1 MWPFYC
7 YIFTVFA
14 KTPLFYTHS
23 YHLSAGLGITL
34 SSALFTILTM
44 NLSEIG
50 YRRVVV
56 KLGTS
61 VLTSGSKQLDKA
73 HMVELARQMSALMK
87 AGVEVV
93 LCTSGA
99 IAAGREHLGYPKL
112 ADTVANKQLLAAV
125 GQSQLILA
133 WSQLFSI
140 YGLHVGQLLLT
151 QADLHDRERYLNAR
165 DSLNALLN
173 NGIIPIINENDAVAT
188 NEIKVGDN
196 DNLSA
201 RAALLCHADLLIL
214 LTDQQGLFDSDPRSN
229 PDAKLIKQ
237 VVNIDDSLRQLAGGA
252 VSGLGTG
259 GMATKLEAADIARRA
274 GIEVVIASGHCR
286 QVILN
291 AVCKED
297 VGTHFTALENPLES
311 RKQWILAGQAAKGK
325 LVLDV
330 GAIKAV
336 TEKGRSLLS
345 KGVVSVIGEFD
356 RGTTLQLID
365 SDGRECARGISRY
378 SAGDLNKIVGK
389 HSDEIESLLGYDYG
403 DAVVHR
409 NDMVVL

>member
-1 MWPFYC
+1 M
-7 YIFTVFA
+7 
-14 KTPLFYTHS
+14 
-23 YHLSAGLGITL
+23 
-34 SSALFTILTM
+34 TM

-73 HMVELARQMSALMK
+73 HMVELARQMAALMK
-87 AGVEVV
+87 SGVEVV

-99 IAAGREHLGYPKL
+99 IAAGREHLGYPEL
-112 ADTVANKQLLAAV
+112 PDTVANKQLLAAV

-151 QADLHDRERYLNAR
+151 RADLHDRERYLNAR
-165 DSLNALLN
+165 DSLNALLSQ
-173 NGIIPIINENDAVAT
+173 GIIPIINENDAVAT

-201 RAALLCHADLLIL
+201 RAALLCDADLLIL
-214 LTDQQGLFDSDPRSN
+214 LTDQQGLFDADPRSN

-237 VVNIDDSLRQLAGGA
+237 VVNIDDSLRLLAGGA

-274 GIEVVIASGHCR
+274 GVEVIIASGHHP
-286 QVILN
+286 QVIQKS
-291 AVCKED
+291 VCKEP

-311 RKQWILAGQAAKGK
+311 RKQWILAGQATKGK
-325 LVLDV
+325 LMLDN
-330 GAIKAV
+330 GAVMAV
-336 TEKGRSLLS
+336 TQKGRSLLS
-345 KGVVSVIGEFD
+345 KGIIQVLGEFD
-356 RGTTLQLID
+356 RGATLQLIGR
-365 SDGRECARGISRY
+365 DGKEYARGMSRY
-378 SAGDLNKIVGK
+378 SAKDLIKIAGE
-389 HSDEIESLLGYDYG
+389 HSDNIESLLGYDYG

>member
-1 MWPFYC
+1 
-7 YIFTVFA
+7 
-14 KTPLFYTHS
+14 
-23 YHLSAGLGITL
+23 
-34 SSALFTILTM
+34 M

-61 VLTSGSKQLDKA
+61 VLTSGSKKLDKA
-73 HMVELARQMSALMK
+73 HMVELARQMSVLMQ

-99 IAAGREHLGYPKL
+99 IAAGREHLGYPEL
-112 ADTVANKQLLAAV
+112 PDTVANKQLLAAV

-151 QADLHDRERYLNAR
+151 KADLHDRERYLNAR
-165 DSLNALLN
+165 DSLNALLK
-173 NGIIPIINENDAVAT
+173 NGIVPIINENDAVAT

-214 LTDQQGLFDSDPRSN
+214 LTDQLGLFDSDPRSN
-229 PDAKLIKQ
+229 PEAKLIKQ

-274 GIEVVIASGHCR
+274 GIEVVIASGQR
-286 QVILN
+286 TQVILN
-291 AVCKED
+291 AVCKEA

-311 RKQWILAGQAAKGK
+311 RKQWILAGQSAKGK
-325 LVLDV
+325 LVLDA
-330 GAIKAV
+330 GAINAV
-336 TEKGRSLLS
+336 TQKGRSLLS
-345 KGVVSVIGEFD
+345 KGIISVVGEFG

-365 SDGRECARGISRY
+365 SEGREHARGISRY
-378 SAGDLNKIVGK
+378 SAADLNKIAGK
-389 HSDEIESLLGYDYG
+389 HSDDIESLLGYDYG

>member
-1 MWPFYC
+1 
-7 YIFTVFA
+7 
-14 KTPLFYTHS
+14 
-23 YHLSAGLGITL
+23 
-34 SSALFTILTM
+34 M
-44 NLSEIG
+44 NTSEIA

-61 VLTSGSKQLDKA
+61 VLTSGSRSLDKA
-73 HMVELARQMSALMK
+73 QMAELARQMSHLMK

-99 IAAGREHLGYPKL
+99 IAAGREHLKHPPL
-112 ADTVANKQLLAAV
+112 PDTMASKQLLAAV

-140 YGLHVGQLLLT
+140 YGFNVGQLLLT

-165 DSLNALLN
+165 DTLNALLA

-201 RAALLCHADLLIL
+201 RAALLCDADLLIL
-214 LTDQQGLFDSDPRSN
+214 LTDQQGLFDADPRTN
-229 PDAKLIKQ
+229 PDAKLICQ
-237 VVNIDDSLRQLAGGA
+237 VNTIDDSLRQLAGGS

-274 GIEVVIASGHCR
+274 GIEVVIAPGH
-286 QVILN
+286 QVDVIKKL
-291 AVCKED
+291 VCKQA
-297 VGTHFTALENPLES
+297 VGTHFSAIEHPLES
-311 RKQWILAGQAAKGK
+311 RKQWILAGHKANGQ
-325 LVLDV
+325 LMLDD
-330 GAIKAV
+330 GAVNAV
-336 TEKGRSLLS
+336 VAKGRSLLS
-345 KGVVSVIGEFD
+345 KGITQVDGDFV
-356 RGTTLQLID
+356 RGDTVLLVNQA
-365 SDGRECARGISRY
+365 GREVARGLSRY
-378 SAGDLNKIVGK
+378 DAHAMTCIAGH
-389 HSDEIESLLGYDYG
+389 HSDKIESLLGYDYG

>member
-1 MWPFYC
+1 
-7 YIFTVFA
+7 
-14 KTPLFYTHS
+14 
-23 YHLSAGLGITL
+23 
-34 SSALFTILTM
+34 M

-61 VLTSGSKQLDKA
+61 VLTSGERSLDKA
-73 HMVELARQMSALMK
+73 HMVELARQMASLMK
-87 AGVEVV
+87 SGVEVV

-99 IAAGREHLGYPKL
+99 IAAGREHLGYPAL

-151 QADLHDRERYLNAR
+151 RADLHDRERYLNAR
-165 DSLNALLN
+165 DSLNALLD
-173 NGIIPIINENDAVAT
+173 NGIVPIINENDAVAT

-201 RAALLCHADLLIL
+201 RAALLCDADLLIL
-214 LTDQQGLFDSDPRSN
+214 LTDQKGLFDADPRSN

-237 VVNIDDSLRQLAGGA
+237 VVNIDDSLRRLAGGA

-259 GMATKLEAADIARRA
+259 GMATKLQAADIARRA
-274 GIEVVIASGHCR
+274 GIEVVIASGHHP
-286 QVILN
+286 QVILQ
-291 AVCKED
+291 AVCKQA
-297 VGTHFTALENPLES
+297 VGTHFTALDNPLES
-311 RKQWILAGQAAKGK
+311 RKQWILAGPATRGQ
-325 LVLDV
+325 LVLDR
-330 GAIKAV
+330 GAIVAV

-345 KGVVSVIGEFD
+345 KGILSVSGEFD
-356 RGTTLQLID
+356 RGATLQLVD
-365 SDGRECARGISRY
+365 ETGREYARGMCRY
-378 SAGDLNKIVGK
+378 SAKELKHIAGK
-389 HSDEIESLLGYDYG
+389 HSTEIEPILGYDYG

>member
-1 MWPFYC
+1 
-7 YIFTVFA
+7 
-14 KTPLFYTHS
+14 
-23 YHLSAGLGITL
+23 
-34 SSALFTILTM
+34 M

-73 HMVELARQMSALMK
+73 HMVELARQMATLMK

-99 IAAGREHLGYPKL
+99 IAAGREHLGFPEL
-112 ADTVANKQLLAAV
+112 ADTLANKQLLAAV

-140 YGLHVGQLLLT
+140 YGLHVGQMLLT
-151 QADLHDRERYLNAR
+151 RADLHDRERYLNAR
-165 DSLNALLN
+165 DTLNALLAH
-173 NGIIPIINENDAVAT
+173 GIIPIINENDAVAT

-201 RAALLCHADLLIL
+201 RAALLCDADLLIL
-214 LTDQQGLFDSDPRSN
+214 FTDQQGLFDADPRSN

-237 VVNIDDSLRQLAGGA
+237 VVNIDDSLRMLAGGA

-259 GMATKLEAADIARRA
+259 GMATKLQAADIARRA
-274 GIEVVIASGHCR
+274 GVEVVIASGHHP
-286 QVILN
+286 QVIQKS
-291 AVCKED
+291 VCKEP

-311 RKQWILAGQAAKGK
+311 RKQWILAGQATKGK
-325 LVLDV
+325 LVLER
-330 GAIKAV
+330 GAVLAV
-336 TEKGRSLLS
+336 THKGRSLLS
-345 KGVVSVIGEFD
+345 KGIIEVQGEFE
-356 RGTTLQLID
+356 RGATLQLID
-365 SDGRECARGISRY
+365 RDGKEYARGMSRY
-378 SAGDLNKIVGK
+378 SAKDLIKIAGE
-389 HSDEIESLLGYDYG
+389 HSDDIESLLGYDYG
-403 DAVVHR
+403 DAIVHR

>member
-1 MWPFYC
+1 M
-7 YIFTVFA
+7 
-14 KTPLFYTHS
+14 
-23 YHLSAGLGITL
+23 
-34 SSALFTILTM
+34 TM

-99 IAAGREHLGYPKL
+99 IAAGREHLSYPTFP
-112 ADTVANKQLLAAV
+112 DTVANKQLLAAV

-165 DSLNALLN
+165 DSLNALLTQ
-173 NGIIPIINENDAVAT
+173 GIIPIINENDAVAT

-201 RAALLCHADLLIL
+201 RAALLCDADLLIL
-214 LTDQQGLFDSDPRSN
+214 LTDQQGLFDADPRSN

-237 VVNIDDSLRQLAGGA
+237 VVNIDDSLRALAGGA

-274 GIEVVIASGHCR
+274 GVEVVIASGHHP
-286 QVILN
+286 QVVQK
-291 AVCKED
+291 AVCKEP
-297 VGTHFTALENPLES
+297 VGTHFSALENPLES
-311 RKQWILAGQAAKGK
+311 RKQWILAGQATKGK
-325 LVLDV
+325 LMLDG
-330 GAIKAV
+330 GAINAV
-336 TEKGRSLLS
+336 SHKGRSLLS
-345 KGVVSVIGEFD
+345 KGIIQVLGEFE
-356 RGTTLQLID
+356 RGATLQLID
-365 SDGRECARGISRY
+365 SDGKEFARGMSRY
-378 SAGDLNKIVGK
+378 SAKDLAKIAGE
-389 HSDEIESLLGYDYG
+389 HSDNIESLLGYDYG